1 MAGLR
6 DYDAWHREY
15 DDPKSDLSWRLRRVQ
30 AHLDDALTRHPGPC
44 RILSAC
50 SGDGRDV
57 IEVLDG
63 RAHAGGAARGSKG
76 VGPLANTAHR
86 VCAVL
91 LELHPGIADRA
102 RAAAAAAGLVGVEV
116 RTVDAG
122 TTDAYAGAVPADIVL
137 LVGIFGNISD
147 EDLWRTIDVAPQ
159 LCAPGATL
167 LWSRG
172 RDEGDLNA
180 EVRSRFA
187 AAGFLELAYETLE
200 QDGMPALGVV
210 RYTGP
215 PVELVP
221 GQPLFTF
228 IR

>member
-1 MAGLR
+1 MTGLR

-30 AHLDDALTRHPGPC
+30 AHLDDALARHPGPC

-57 IEVLDG
+57 LEVLTR
-63 RAHAGGAARGSKG
+63 RAHGGGAARESKG
-76 VGPLANTAHR
+76 VGRLAYTADR
-86 VCAVL
+86 VRAVL
-91 LELHPGIADRA
+91 LEVHPGIADRA
-102 RAAAAAAGLVGVEV
+102 RAAPAAAGLAGVEV

-122 TTDAYAGAVPADIVL
+122 RSDAYAGAVPADIVL

-147 EDLWRTIDVAPQ
+147 EDLWRTIEFAPQ
-159 LCAPGATL
+159 LCAPGAVL

-180 EVRSRFA
+180 EVRARFA
-187 AAGFLELAYETLE
+187 AAGFAELAYETLDR
-200 QDGMPALGVV
+200 DGWPALGVV
-210 RYTGP
+210 RYDGP
-215 PVELVP
+215 PVDLVP

-228 IR
+228 IV

>member
-1 MAGLR
+1 MPGPR
-6 DYDAWHREY
+6 DYTEWLTHY
-15 DDPKSDLSWRLRRVQ
+15 DDPESDLSWRLRRVQ
-30 AHLDDALTRHPGPC
+30 AHVADALERRRGPC

-57 IEVLDG
+57 IEVLNG
-63 RAHAGGAARGSKG
+63 RVHGGAAARGSNG
-76 VGPLANTAHR
+76 VAPLADADR
-86 VCAVL
+86 VRVVL
-91 LELHPGIADRA
+91 LELHPTIADRA
-102 RAAAAAAGLVGVEV
+102 RAAAAAAALPGFEV

-122 TTDAYAGAVPADIVL
+122 ATDAYVGAVPADIVL

-147 EDLWRTIDVAPQ
+147 DDLWRTIEAAPQ

-180 EVRSRFA
+180 EVRARFA
-187 AAGFLELAYETLE
+187 AAGFTELAYETLDR
-200 QDGMPALGVV
+200 DGRPALGVA
-210 RYTGP
+210 RYDGP
-215 PVELVP
+215 PVDLMP

>member
-1 MAGLR
+1 MAGPR
-6 DYDAWHREY
+6 DYDEWHRQY
-15 DDPKSDLSWRLRRVQ
+15 DDPGSDLSWRLRRVQ
-30 AHLDDALTRHPGPC
+30 AHLADALQRHGGPC

-57 IEVLDG
+57 IEVLNG
-63 RAHAGGAARGSKG
+63 RDD
-76 VGPLANTAHR
+76 TDR
-86 VCAVL
+86 VRAVL

-102 RAAAAAAGLVGVEV
+102 RAAAAAAGLAGVEV

-122 TTDAYAGAVPADIVL
+122 TTDAYAGVVPADIVL

-147 EDLWRTIDVAPQ
+147 EDLWRTIDVAPR

-167 LWSRG
+167 LWSRS

-200 QDGMPALGVV
+200 REGMPALGVV

-215 PVELVP
+215 PVDLVP
-221 GQPLFTF
+221 GRPLFKF